1 MNREEILKKSRR
13 GNSNSEEWEGH
24 LWLRGL
30 NCSHDVRVARWL
42 LTRIWTRD
50 LRTNAAVTMVV
61 WTTITANYTYQ
72 FFKDRR
78 IGTLIPFLLSL
89 LILVFRNLPDF
100 IPLMAR

>member
-30 NCSHDVRVARWL
+30 NFSHYVMLAMWL
-42 LTRIWTRD
+42 LTMILTKD
-50 LRTNAAVTMVV
+50 LRINAAVTMVV

-89 LILVFRNLPDF
+89 LILVFWNLPDF
-100 IPLMAR
+100 IPLVAG

>member
-13 GNSNSEEWEGH
+13 GNNCSEEWERH

-30 NCSHDVRVARWL
+30 SFSHYVMLAVWVLTML
-42 LTRIWTRD
+42 LTKD
-50 LRTNAAVTMVV
+50 LRINAAVTLVA

-89 LILVFRNLPDF
+89 LILVFWNLPDF
-100 IPLMAR
+100 LPLVAR